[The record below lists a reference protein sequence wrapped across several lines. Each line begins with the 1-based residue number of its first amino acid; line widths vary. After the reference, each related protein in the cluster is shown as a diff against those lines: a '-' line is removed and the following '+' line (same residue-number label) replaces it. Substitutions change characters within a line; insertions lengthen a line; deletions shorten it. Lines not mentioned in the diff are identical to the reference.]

1 MKNEIDSK
9 FVLSVFEKIR
19 QHGEQTEEGHRL
31 EGIKASTDF
40 DGYTLFL
47 SDALV
52 SLSFGFHNQYH
63 FDYDSQEQYD
73 QFYKK
78 LTYINET
85 Y

>member
-9 FVLSVFEKIR
+9 LILSVFEKIR
-19 QHGEQTEEGHRL
+19 QNGQQSDEGHLLDGVR
-31 EGIKASTDF
+31 ASTDF
-40 DGYTLFL
+40 DGYTLYL

-63 FDYDSQEQYD
+63 FEYQSQEQFE

-78 LTYINET
+78 LNAIQQQY
-85 Y
+85 

>member
-19 QHGEQTEEGHRL
+19 QQGEQTEEGYRL

-78 LTYINET
+78 LTHVNEN

>member
-9 FVLSVFEKIR
+9 LILSVFEKIR
-19 QHGEQTEEGHRL
+19 QNGQQSDEGYLLDGVR
-31 EGIKASTDF
+31 ASTDF
-40 DGYTLFL
+40 DGYTLYL

-63 FDYDSQEQYD
+63 FEYQSQEQFE

-78 LTYINET
+78 LNGIQQQY
-85 Y
+85 

>member
-9 FVLSVFEKIR
+9 LILAVFEKIR
-19 QHGEQTEEGHRL
+19 LHGEQSEEGYLLDGVR
-31 EGIKASTDF
+31 ANTDF
-40 DGYTLFL
+40 DGYTLYL

-63 FDYDSQEQYD
+63 FDYESPEHFE

-78 LTYINET
+78 LSNINQQ